1 MKLGFIQAYGIS
13 YQGTLPKIRKNKNQL
28 QPLFEAFTNSLEALK
43 PLDKSDRRIVIRL
56 HSTKNLFSNEEGGFN
71 FQKFTIIDNGKGL
84 TDEEFERLIFLNDNR
99 KGFSNKG
106 TGRVQFLHF
115 FEDTYITSIY
125 EAPDSSTGYRERKI
139 KMSKN
144 KAFLDN
150 NAIINYL
157 SNAETEQHETSTT
170 VSFELPISEKD
181 AGYYDELNLEILKEE
196 LINRYLAYFCENRN
210 TMPQIL
216 LEHWVDDKSINSKEI
231 KSKDIP
237 KVNHEENFNVYY
249 RERLP
254 FRKSHVLT
262 QTTEYELFNLKS
274 FIISG
279 EKLPRNEIKLTSKGE
294 IAKSIIKLDNLSPT
308 DKINDKR
315 YLFLLS
321 SDYIDNRDSDNRGD
335 IKIMSREEFKNKKED
350 GFFNDKEIV
359 IEDIE
364 EFTNEIIVN
373 YYGEIKNKTEDK
385 LKNIE
390 KLKDMFLLNEE
401 TLKSLNVGL
410 NESDDEIL
418 KKVYQSDVKII
429 AKRDAEIKHQIEEL
443 EKMTPDKSP
452 EYISELTQKVNA
464 IVKTIPLQ
472 NRTALTHYV
481 ARRKLVLELFDKIL
495 KKQTDILRSGGR
507 IDEKI
512 MHNLIFQQSSDNP
525 SESDLWIINEEFI
538 YFTGVSEQRLSQ
550 VMIDEKR
557 LFKDEFEKEE
567 ERYLN
572 SLGERRLDTK
582 PDVLLFPEEGK
593 CIIIEFKAP
602 DVNASFHLTQ
612 IDRYAYLIRN
622 YTNDE
627 FQITRFYGYLIGES
641 IEVRDVRGTVSRYEY
656 SPNFNYLFRPS
667 ENVTGEGRPDGS
679 IYSEVIKYST
689 LLKRAQLRNKV
700 FIDKLT
706 EKLSDTNGVTNV
718 TPTSPNS
725 ATHYSTYPQSTS
737 RPSKLPD

>member
-1 MKLGFIQAYGIS
+1 MIELGFIQAYGIS

-28 QPLFEAFTNSLEALK
+28 QPLFEAFTNSLETLK
-43 PLDKSDRRIVIRL
+43 PLDKSDKKITIGL
-56 HSTKNLFSNEEGGFN
+56 HLTKNIFSDEEGKFN
-71 FQKFTIIDNGKGL
+71 FKKFTVVDNGEGL
-84 TDEEFERLIFLNDNR
+84 TDEEFERLISLNDNR

-115 FEDTYITSIY
+115 FHDTFITSIY
-125 EAPDSSTGYRERKI
+125 QTPDSPTGYRERKI

-157 SNAETEQHETSTT
+157 SNDETAQNETSTI
-170 VSFELPISEKD
+170 VSFELPISEKNTR
-181 AGYYDELNLEILKEE
+181 YYDELNLEILKEE
-196 LINRYLAYFCENRN
+196 LINRYLAYFCENKN

-216 LEHWVDDKSINSKEI
+216 LEHWVDDKSINSIEI
-231 KSKDIP
+231 KSEDIP
-237 KVNHEENFNVYY
+237 KVNYEKDFTIYY
-249 RERLP
+249 SERAPLG
-254 FRKSHVLT
+254 KSHVLIKT
-262 QTTEYELFNLKS
+262 PKYESFNLKS

-279 EKLPRNEIKLTSKGE
+279 EKLSRNEIKLTSKGE
-294 IAKSIIKLDNLSPT
+294 IAKSIKLDNLSPT

-321 SDYIDNRDSDNRGD
+321 SDYINDRDSDNRGD
-335 IKIMSREEFKNKKED
+335 IKIMTREEFKNKKED
-350 GFFNDKEIV
+350 EGLFKDKEIV

-364 EFTNEIIVN
+364 ESTNEIIVN
-373 YYGEIKNKTEDK
+373 YYGEIKKKNDDKLDNLEK
-385 LKNIE
+385 LKN
-390 KLKDMFLLNEE
+390 MFLLNEE
-401 TLKSLNVGL
+401 TMGSLKFGL
-410 NESDDEIL
+410 NESDGEIL
-418 KKVYQSDVKII
+418 RKVYQSDVKLI

-443 EKMTPDKSP
+443 EKITPDKSP
-452 EYISELTQKVNA
+452 KYMSELTEKVNA

-495 KKQTDILRSGGR
+495 NKQIEILQNGGR

-512 MHNLIFQQSSDNP
+512 MHNLIFQQSSSNP
-525 SESDLWIINEEFI
+525 TESDLWIINEEFI
-538 YFTGVSEQRLSQ
+538 YFTGVSEHRLSQ
-550 VMIDEKR
+550 VMIGEKR
-557 LFKDEFEKEE
+557 LFKDEFEEEE

-572 SLGERRLDTK
+572 SLGQRRLDSK
-582 PDVLLFPEEGK
+582 PDILLFPEEGK

-612 IDRYAYLIRN
+612 IDKYANLIRN

-641 IEVRDVRGTVSRYEY
+641 IEARDVLGTVSRYEY
-656 SPNFNYLFRPS
+656 SPNFKYLFRPS
-667 ENVTGEGRPDGS
+667 ENVIGYDGRENGS

-689 LLKRAQLRNKV
+689 LLKRAELRNRV
-700 FIDKLT
+700 FIYKLT
-706 EKLSDTNGVTNV
+706 EKLNDTNPIVSELEV
-718 TPTSPNS
+718 EM
-725 ATHYSTYPQSTS
+725 A
-737 RPSKLPD
+737 